1 MLALSQEYCRPSE
14 SVSDLRTIFEQSSKS
29 VAWITGTAMEP
40 RQMGTSISCRNRLF
54 SSFTLRIGF
63 HILICRIQIPVD
75 NLKWLLACFQTN
87 VSNAQSSRVS
97 VTYVPSFCSDKIIFV
112 LDKIVFVQDNF
123 DFVWD
128 KNNFFQAGGWGNS
141 TYSIF
146 VVFNNNSRKEE
157 WRAIIMALFFGCKWH
172 YCRVFLFRH
181 EPPLVAYM
189 ETWQLICQLCHVDK
203 ECRRHFYCTFV
214 QFHPKKEVSWH
225 LSTSTG
231 KWPFFSRWN

>member
-1 MLALSQEYCRPSE
+1 MIKITLRG
-14 SVSDLRTIFEQSSKS
+14 VSTNFLTGLKGKAELPLRTKIQCFISS
-29 VAWITGTAMEP
+29 P
-40 RQMGTSISCRNRLF
+40 
-54 SSFTLRIGF
+54 
-63 HILICRIQIPVD
+63 
-75 NLKWLLACFQTN
+75 
-87 VSNAQSSRVS
+87 VS
-97 VTYVPSFCSDKIIFV
+97 VPSSCVRQHNQDVPAQQLVSS
-112 LDKIVFVQDNF
+112 
-123 DFVWD
+123 
-128 KNNFFQAGGWGNS
+128 S